1 MSKSATFVISPIA
14 NLYHRTEPLYHRT
27 EPWEL
32 QVGVV
37 GGRCGGRQQTALEAL
52 LDVSAIFQFLRF
64 AFRYSSPSFG
74 GRLLGKGWAQA
85 RIGHEINL

>member
-74 GRLLGKGWAQA
+74 GAYWAKVGHKRELGTK
-85 RIGHEINL
+85 